1 MQMCIFYELAPER
14 AVEMP
19 GAASDEARLNL
30 TRNDKAE
37 EWCGRWRPAAVRNAR
52 RLTESR
58 IGPRFPYK
66 RQASWPPSISHW
78 QGNDAIG

>member
-1 MQMCIFYELAPER
+1 MQMCIIYELAPER

-30 TRNDKAE
+30 TGNAKAE

-52 RLTESR
+52 RLTH
-58 IGPRFPYK
+58 PTLHH
-66 RQASWPPSISHW
+66 PSTYIRL
-78 QGNDAIG
+78 

>member
-1 MQMCIFYELAPER
+1 MQICIIYELTPER

-30 TRNDKAE
+30 TGNAKAE

-52 RLTESR
+52 RLTLSCPLNTILIDTLLGLELH
-58 IGPRFPYK
+58 PD
-66 RQASWPPSISHW
+66 
-78 QGNDAIG
+78 NTTC